1 MVWGLFP
8 AEPLSGENRYYI
20 FSKGTYKV
28 GRKGCDVIINK
39 DKGVSRV
46 HAEIVIDAMIALDTQ
61 RNTSRIATKVRI
73 RDCSKYGTF
82 INKDLVSKK
91 KVHEFPSRE
100 TTLQDGDLVSFGTG
114 NATYRFS
121 FVPFKFSVC
130 CSVPFPTLQD
140 KISVIGASAIR
151 NWSMECTHV
160 LVDDITPFNVDV
172 VDAIVGKKPLV
183 CHKWVEF
190 IAESNICTEIPC
202 CSSHAP
208 TLKVEDLSVKFADSV
223 SRESCLRG
231 YTFLL
236 ESALKYQLKDRLQVL
251 LEVSGAKVIAVEAFY
266 QSTQGSEGEGNER
279 IALVTP
285 AGSADG
291 SESFRHLS
299 SLLRVNEIHLICAIL
314 SGQLDP
320 SILVLPPVVITS
332 SCSTDETVVAD
343 SDEEI
348 ETAISIPNSVALDTI
363 KIGESES
370 KRKANGFIVMSD
382 DQGAE
387 GHVSDTNIESLH
399 NESIGDIITNRGN
412 ERVETSGQIACSED
426 RYCSKMAR
434 GMKDEDSDTKN
445 SDIIYSQDLVIRDF
459 NLPAKARSS
468 RNNTVINFK
477 RFRKM
482 EMQSGNSFNNL
493 IPFAKNPYKDSDYG
507 NEEVA
512 ESIKEEKRRKQMEAV
527 ADDLFNNEK
536 GKKRG
541 TAGSLHG
548 LFTRR

>member
-46 HAEIVIDAMIALDTQ
+46 HAEIVVDAMIALDTQ
-61 RNTSRIATKVRI
+61 RNASRLATKVRI

-130 CSVPFPTLQD
+130 CSVPFQTLQD
-140 KISVIGASAIR
+140 KISLIGASAIR

-160 LVDDITPFNVDV
+160 LLDDITLFNVDV

-190 IAESNICTEIPC
+190 IAELNICTEIPC

-223 SRESCLRG
+223 SRENCLRG

-236 ESALKYQLKDRLQVL
+236 ESALKYQLKDRLNDL

-266 QSTQGSEGEGNER
+266 QSNQGSEGEGNER

-285 AGSADG
+285 AGSGDG

-299 SLLRVNEIHLICAIL
+299 SLLRVNEIHLIRATL

-348 ETAISIPNSVALDTI
+348 ETAASIPNSVALDTT
-363 KIGESES
+363 KIEESES
-370 KRKANGFIVMSD
+370 KRKANDFIVMSD
-382 DQGAE
+382 QGDE
-387 GHVSDTNIESLH
+387 GHISDTNIESLH
-399 NESIGDIITNRGN
+399 NESMEDIITNHGN
-412 ERVETSGQIACSED
+412 ERVETSGQMACSED
-426 RYCSKMAR
+426 RFCSKVTR
-434 GMKDEDSDTKN
+434 GMKDEDTKN
-445 SDIIYSQDLVIRDF
+445 SDIIYSQDLVIKDLK
-459 NLPAKARSS
+459 LPAKGLSS

-482 EMQSGNSFNNL
+482 EMQSGNSFYNL

>member
-8 AEPLSGENRYYI
+8 TEPLSGENRYYI
-20 FSKGTYKV
+20 FSQGTYKV

-46 HAEIVIDAMIALDTQ
+46 HAEIVIDAMIALNTQ
-61 RNTSRIATKVRI
+61 RNTSRIDAKVRI

-82 INKDLVSKK
+82 ISNDLVSKK

-100 TTLQDGDLVSFGTG
+100 TTLQEGDLVSFGTG

-121 FVPFKFSVC
+121 FVPFMFSVC
-130 CSVPFPTLQD
+130 CSVPFKKLQE
-140 KISVIGASAIR
+140 KISLIGASAIR

-160 LVDDITPFNVDV
+160 LVDDIAPFNEDI

-183 CHKWVEF
+183 CHKWVEV

-208 TLKVEDLSVKFADSV
+208 TLKVEDLSVKFADSM
-223 SRESCLRG
+223 SRENCLRG

-236 ESALKYQLKDRLQVL
+236 ESAPKYQLKDRLQAL

-266 QSTQGSEGEGNER
+266 QSAQGSEGEGNER
-279 IALVTP
+279 IALVIP

-291 SESFRHLS
+291 SESLRHLS
-299 SLLRVNEIHLICAIL
+299 SLLRVNEMHLICATL

-320 SILVLPPVVITS
+320 SVLVLPPVVIAS

-343 SDEEI
+343 SDEEV
-348 ETAISIPNSVALDTI
+348 ETATSIPNSVALDTI
-363 KIGESES
+363 NIGESEG
-370 KRKANGFIVMSD
+370 RREADVFIVMSD
-382 DQGAE
+382 DQGDE
-387 GHVSDTNIESLH
+387 GPISRTNIESPH
-399 NESIGDIITNRGN
+399 NESKMDVVTNRGD
-412 ERVETSGQIACSED
+412 ESVEKSEQVACSED
-426 RYCSKMAR
+426 RYCGKMAR
-434 GMKDEDSDTKN
+434 EMKDEESDAKN
-445 SDIIYSQDLVIRDF
+445 SDIIYSQDLVIRDLK
-459 NLPAKARSS
+459 LPAKARSS
-468 RNNTVINFK
+468 MNNTVVNFK

-482 EMQSGNSFNNL
+482 DMQSGNSFNNL

-527 ADDLFNNEK
+527 ADDLFNHEK
-536 GKKRG
+536 GKRRG

>member
-236 ESALKYQLKDRLQVL
+236 ESALKYQLKDRLQAL

-299 SLLRVNEIHLICAIL
+299 SLLRVNEIHLICATL